1 MLSNS
6 ESVKEIAQK
15 IGRKV
20 RQWAVSASHG
30 LYCLSYITGMWTVRT
45 VRLAGRHLAHV
56 LAPVGRLLYKGV
68 DFLLL
73 RHIRAVV
80 GETKR
85 FALGFPLAGRRLK
98 AAFRRHPLLT
108 IPELLL
114 LPFRALWRHRK
125 ALGTLFNLAAPVAA
139 AFVLAAT
146 VNHWTNLTFALSVE
160 YDGEQVGY
168 ITDESVF
175 DNAAVMAEERV
186 INTDN
191 SFEVQRIPKLTIAVV
206 NESQIMDEAA
216 VCDQILRSSSSS
228 IEEASGLYVDGTF
241 EGAVDSRQELDALLQ
256 SILAQYTD
264 GSADEH
270 AEFIQ
275 DVEIVD
281 GLYPVSTVISAE
293 AMDEKLTAA
302 TLVDKFYTVEE
313 GDTPLGISD
322 KTDMS
327 LEELEA
333 LNGSLDDLMYVGKQ
347 VMIQRSQPYLRV
359 QVVRQIEYTEDIA
372 YSTETVEDSSQ
383 YLGYEQVRNEG
394 VNGQQK
400 VTAEVTLVDGVEQSR
415 TILSTEVVT
424 PPVNKVV
431 VVGSRK
437 VNPNAS
443 IGDGVSTGKFIW
455 PLPSCKMISSDY
467 GYRGGSYHAGIDI
480 SGNGVYGKDIIAADG
495 GTVVEANSTSQ
506 WGQGYGYYVII
517 DHGGGYRTMY
527 AHCSSILVSVG
538 QKVTQGQ
545 LIAKVGNS
553 GNSDGA
559 HLHFEIRINGV
570 TQDPKP
576 YLR

>member
-1 MLSNS
+1 MLPNRN
-6 ESVKEIAQK
+6 SVKEMAQQ

-20 RQWAVSASHG
+20 WRQMQSAAHG
-30 LYCLSYITGMWTVRT
+30 LYGLSYITGIWTVRT
-45 VRLAGRHLAHV
+45 VRRAGTRLSRL
-56 LAPVGRLLYKGV
+56 LAPAGHVLYKGA
-68 DFLLL
+68 DYLIF
-73 RHIRAVV
+73 RHVRAAA
-80 GETKR
+80 GEIKR
-85 FALGFPLAGRRLK
+85 FALGFPLAGRRIK
-98 AAFRRHPLLT
+98 EAFHRHPLLT
-108 IPELLL
+108 VPELLL
-114 LPFRALWRHRK
+114 LPFRAVKRHRK

-146 VNHWTNLTFALSVE
+146 IHHWTNLTFALSVE

-168 ITDESVF
+168 IADESVF
-175 DNAAVMAEERV
+175 DNAAVMAAQRV

-206 NESQIMDEAA
+206 SESQIMDEAA

-256 SILAQYTD
+256 SVLAQYTD
-264 GSADEH
+264 GSSSER

-281 GLYPVSTVISAE
+281 GLYPVSTVVSTE
-293 AMDEKLTAA
+293 EMSGKLNASTM
-302 TLVDKFYTVEE
+302 VDKYYTVQE
-313 GDTPLGISD
+313 GDTPLGIASQ
-322 KTDMS
+322 TGMS
-327 LEELEA
+327 LSELEA
-333 LNGSLDDLMYVGKQ
+333 LNGSMDDLMYVGEQ
-347 VMIQRSQPYLRV
+347 VMVQRAQPYLRV
-359 QVVRQIEYTEDIA
+359 QVVRQIEYMEDIA
-372 YSTETVEDSSQ
+372 FDTEKVEDSSQ
-383 YLGYEQVRNEG
+383 YLGYEQVRNAG

-415 TILSTEVVT
+415 TILSTEVLT

-437 VNPNAS
+437 MNPNAS
-443 IGDGVSTGKFIW
+443 IGDGVATGKFIW

-467 GYRGGSYHAGIDI
+467 GYRGGSLHAGIDI

-495 GTVVEANSTSQ
+495 GTVVEVNSTNYYGS
-506 WGQGYGYYVII
+506 GYGYYVVI
-517 DHGGGYRTMY
+517 DHGGGYRTRY
-527 AHCSSILVSVG
+527 AHCSSVLVTLG

-545 LIAKVGNS
+545 LIAKAGDS
-553 GNSDGA
+553 GNSSGA

-570 TQDPKP
+570 PQDPKP

>member
-1 MLSNS
+1 M
-6 ESVKEIAQK
+6 
-15 IGRKV
+15 
-20 RQWAVSASHG
+20 
-30 LYCLSYITGMWTVRT
+30 
-45 VRLAGRHLAHV
+45 
-56 LAPVGRLLYKGV
+56 
-68 DFLLL
+68 
-73 RHIRAVV
+73 
-80 GETKR
+80 
-85 FALGFPLAGRRLK
+85 
-98 AAFRRHPLLT
+98 
-108 IPELLL
+108 
-114 LPFRALWRHRK
+114 
-125 ALGTLFNLAAPVAA
+125 
-139 AFVLAAT
+139 LAAT

-480 SGNGVYGKDIIAADG
+480 SRQRRLRQGHHCRRRRYSG
-495 GTVVEANSTSQ
+495 G
-506 WGQGYGYYVII
+506 GQQHQSMGPGYGYYVII

>member
-30 LYCLSYITGMWTVRT
+30 LNCLSYITGMRTVRT
-45 VRLAGRHLAHV
+45 DRLAGRRLAHV

-264 GSADEH
+264 GSADEN
-270 AEFIQ
+270 A
-275 DVEIVD
+275 DTGTGTNAGAD
-281 GLYPVSTVISAE
+281 GSTHSNTNTDYHPGTGTGSNANTNGETDSNANCGTDGE
-293 AMDEKLTAA
+293 AD
-302 TLVDKFYTVEE
+302 
-313 GDTPLGISD
+313 S
-322 KTDMS
+322 KTDS
-327 LEELEA
+327 NTDGEA
-333 LNGSLDDLMYVGKQ
+333 D
-347 VMIQRSQPYLRV
+347 R
-359 QVVRQIEYTEDIA
+359 
-372 YSTETVEDSSQ
+372 ETDS
-383 YLGYEQVRNEG
+383 N
-394 VNGQQK
+394 
-400 VTAEVTLVDGVEQSR
+400 
-415 TILSTEVVT
+415 
-424 PPVNKVV
+424 
-431 VVGSRK
+431 
-437 VNPNAS
+437 
-443 IGDGVSTGKFIW
+443 
-455 PLPSCKMISSDY
+455 
-467 GYRGGSYHAGIDI
+467 
-480 SGNGVYGKDIIAADG
+480 
-495 GTVVEANSTSQ
+495 ANSETDS
-506 WGQGYGYYVII
+506 
-517 DHGGGYRTMY
+517 
-527 AHCSSILVSVG
+527 
-538 QKVTQGQ
+538 
-545 LIAKVGNS
+545 NS
-553 GNSDGA
+553 NCCTNRDSDG
-559 HLHFEIRINGV
+559 HTDCHTGTCKITNSQGW
-570 TQDPKP
+570 
-576 YLR
+576 